1 MRKRIH
7 ILAMGGTIAGS
18 AGDSAATTGYQAG
31 AMGIEELLA
40 AVPQVR
46 ELAEVTGEQLAAI
59 DSKDITAAQQLQLAA
74 RVRELLLSGEVDGI
88 VITHG
93 TDTLEESAYLLDLLH
108 FADKPVVITGAMRP
122 ATALSADGPLNIL
135 DAVRVAA
142 ADEARDR
149 GVLVVLNNTIHSA
162 QLVTKLSTTAVET
175 FQSPNG
181 GAIGAVND
189 GEVCFFQSAQLHHL
203 PNALSVSEKLT
214 SQKELPYVPILYGHS
229 DDDGRLVRLVT
240 ENGAKG
246 IVYAGMGNGS
256 IPARAEVELGK
267 AVQAGILVVRA
278 STSTTGMV
286 VKAEESYE
294 QAGFIASGLLNP
306 RKARL
311 RLQVLLA
318 CGKLAGDKFP
328 AGQTGKIF
336 LHGE

>member
-1 MRKRIH
+1 MKKRIH
-7 ILAMGGTIAGS
+7 ILAMGGTIAGA

-31 AMGIEELLA
+31 AVGVEELLA
-40 AVPQVR
+40 AVPQVK
-46 ELAEVTGEQLAAI
+46 EIAQVAGEQLAAI
-59 DSKDITAAQQLQLAA
+59 DSKDITAELQLKLVK
-74 RVRELLLSGEVDGI
+74 RVRELLLSAEVDGI

-93 TDTLEESAYLLDLLH
+93 TDTLEESAYLLDLVH

-142 ADEARDR
+142 SDTARDR
-149 GVLVVLNNTIHSA
+149 GVLVVLNNAIHSA
-162 QLVTKLSTTAVET
+162 QAVTKLSTTAVET

-189 GEVCFFQSAQLHHL
+189 GEVMFYHAVDIHHL
-203 PNALSVSEKLT
+203 PQALNVSEKLT
-214 SQKELPYVPILYGHS
+214 SQQELPYVPVLYGHS
-229 DDDGRLVRLVT
+229 DDDGRLVKWAA

-256 IPARAEVELGK
+256 IPERAEAELAA
-267 AVQAGILVVRA
+267 AVQAGIPVIRA
-278 STSTTGMV
+278 STSAGGMV

-294 QAGFIASGLLNP
+294 QAGFIPSGLLNP

-311 RLQVLLA
+311 LLQVVLA
-318 CGKLAGDKFP
+318 CGMKTADLRKFLA
-328 AGQTGKIF
+328 
-336 LHGE
+336 